1 MQTRNIPPSATLFES
16 IGDTLINAFAK
27 IKKPDEKFEEMKELV
42 GKLEDNLNIVERL
55 YMRINKRQQGM
66 TLKRL

>member
-1 MQTRNIPPSATLFES
+1 M
-16 IGDTLINAFAK
+16 NAFVK

-55 YMRINKRQQGM
+55 YMRINKRQQGKVKE
-66 TLKRL
+66 TILL